1 MTNLAQSLR
10 EKSKPW
16 QWIAVGLGILLIWVF
31 MSLPE
36 LHRAAQP
43 TREMVP
49 TREVAG
55 YAPPSTEWKY
65 APALTAS
72 SAVSQDAAKA
82 SVPANAGAERK
93 IIRTSS
99 LDMVVQHPAEVTREI
114 AAMAESMGGY
124 LESSNG
130 GGQNATSGTLAIRV
144 PASRFER
151 AQAEI
156 RKLGL
161 RVEAEKVDAQDVT
174 RQYVDQ
180 DARIRNL
187 RAEEAG
193 FLLILKQ
200 ATTVK
205 DMLAVSERLSEVRG
219 QIEQQQAEFN
229 ALSKQIEMVS
239 IAISL
244 RTEPEP
250 QVLGLNWRPGYQL
263 KLALHDG
270 LESVATYATTMTA
283 VLFYLPATLL
293 WVGTILFAVI
303 VGYRVLQLGKRWL
316 DAKSLPAAKQ

>member
-1 MTNLAQSLR
+1 MTTLAQSLR

-174 RQYVDQ
+174 RQNVDQ

>member
-1 MTNLAQSLR
+1 MTTLAQSLR

-144 PASRFER
+144 PASRFEQ

-161 RVEAEKVDAQDVT
+161 RVEAERVDAQDVT

>member
-1 MTNLAQSLR
+1 M
-10 EKSKPW
+10 
-16 QWIAVGLGILLIWVF
+16 
-31 MSLPE
+31 
-36 LHRAAQP
+36 
-43 TREMVP
+43 REMVP

>member
-1 MTNLAQSLR
+1 MTTLAQSLR

-219 QIEQQQAEFN
+219 QIEQQQPEFQRTIKTN
-229 ALSKQIEMVS
+229 RDGVDCDFVADRAGAASPRSELASG
-239 IAISL
+239 ISV
-244 RTEPEP
+244 E
-250 QVLGLNWRPGYQL
+250 
-263 KLALHDG
+263 
-270 LESVATYATTMTA
+270 
-283 VLFYLPATLL
+283 
-293 WVGTILFAVI
+293 VG
-303 VGYRVLQLGKRWL
+303 
-316 DAKSLPAAKQ
+316 AA

>member
-1 MTNLAQSLR
+1 MTTLAQSLR

-144 PASRFER
+144 PASGFEQ

-161 RVEAEKVDAQDVT
+161 RVEAERVDAQDVT

-293 WVGTILFAVI
+293 WVGTILFAAI